1 MKYCN
6 PKRQP
11 RYVFLF
17 SLSYLS
23 LMSIHMM
30 IIDYMSYSLDATT
43 DEMIIIAKV
52 QMLAWSLYDGT
63 VDRVSLLFPT
73 HF

>member
-30 IIDYMSYSLDATT
+30 IIDYMSYCLDATT
-43 DEMIIIAKV
+43 YEMIIIAKV

-63 VDRVSLLFPT
+63 VDRVSLLFPI

>member
-43 DEMIIIAKV
+43 YEMIIIAKV
-52 QMLAWSLYDGT
+52 QMLAWSLHDGT
-63 VDRVSLLFPT
+63 VDRVRVSL
-73 HF
+73 HVHS